1 MNELR
6 QRLLEAAEAAAREG
20 QIPSAAVV
28 VQRGRRRRLRM
39 AGTTAVLIILAVVAG
54 IVGAGWL
61 TDRPPPLTPTPTTR
75 PTPGIAP
82 TSTTGPTSTTAPTRP
97 WIPSVTPLNVK
108 AQPGPYP
115 GPDPGNIVGDATSMV
130 TGCQGKSRIRL
141 WIRTQKKVWLIS
153 AKPTPPGQQ
162 RVCWSHAFMNQGGG
176 GGLSLGTPQP
186 VKPLTALAEG
196 GGDGHNRLGVVGGTV
211 SKQAVR
217 VRVMFHKGP
226 PLEVVPVDPGP
237 GFPINFFAGFY
248 LEAGPPP
255 TEGQNRIAAVDRVIA
270 IDRAGNQIAACRLS
284 YGLGNTC

>member
-39 AGTTAVLIILAVVAG
+39 AGAAAVLVVLAVVAG

-61 TDRPPPLTPTPTTR
+61 TDRPPPLTPTPT
-75 PTPGIAP
+75 
-82 TSTTGPTSTTAPTRP
+82 APTRP
-97 WIPSVTPLNVK
+97 WIPSVTPLDVK

-130 TGCQGKSRIRL
+130 KGCQGRSRIRL
-141 WIRTQKKVWLIS
+141 WIRTQHKVWLIA
-153 AKPTPPGQQ
+153 AKPSPPGQP
-162 RVCWSHAFMNQGGG
+162 RVCWSHSFMNQGGG

-186 VKPLTALAEG
+186 VRPLTAVAEG
-196 GGDGHNRLGVVGGTV
+196 GGDGHNQLGVVGGTV

-217 VRVMFHKGP
+217 VRVLFHRGP

-255 TEGQNRIAAVDRVIA
+255 AEGQDRIAPVDRVIA
-270 IDRAGNQIAACRLS
+270 IDRAGNQVAACRLS
-284 YGLGNTC
+284 YGLGYTC